1 MLTNGTFS
9 NGCLFLVVRPRRLS
23 VTEWPAAPA
32 APAPEEATQR
42 QVPSRVLDENH
53 ERATRRRPRT
63 ISAITTWAMF
73 NSNKTRTT
81 PATLD
86 RCRGNN
92 RVGNLADVSIRAEEL
107 ERFVEPWPMRDAG
120 LVVADRGRGQ
130 ARDASLLGYSHTCGS
145 LREREPSRGT
155 RSSMPRDRD
164 DDRLC
169 GIA

>member
-1 MLTNGTFS
+1 MWTNGAFA

-32 APAPEEATQR
+32 APEEATQR
-42 QVPSRVLDENH
+42 QVACWMKS
-53 ERATRRRPRT
+53 

-107 ERFVEPWPMRDAG
+107 ERFVEPWPMRDVG
-120 LVVADRGRGQ
+120 LVV
-130 ARDASLLGYSHTCGS
+130 
-145 LREREPSRGT
+145 
-155 RSSMPRDRD
+155 D
-164 DDRLC
+164 DTSP
-169 GIA
+169 

>member
-1 MLTNGTFS
+1 MWTNGAFA
-9 NGCLFLVVRPRRLS
+9 NGCLILVVRPRRLS

-32 APAPEEATQR
+32 APEEATQR
-42 QVPSRVLDENH
+42 QVACWMKIINH